1 MADSTATT
9 VQGSGGPPDAAQ
21 TPDLREQARELGTQ
35 VLGHAQELGAQ
46 VQERAQ
52 EIGTQVRDWAQ
63 DVGGQLKE
71 GAQEAMRQAGASASQ
86 FSTQGREAVEQLEK
100 SLEDY
105 IRAKPLQS
113 LMIAAGV
120 GVVVGWLWRK

>member
-9 VQGSGGPPDAAQ
+9 APGSGKPQDVTQ
-21 TPDLREQARELGTQ
+21 TPDLREQAREMGAQ

-46 VQERAQ
+46 MQERAQ
-52 EIGTQVRDWAQ
+52 EIGTHVRDWAH

-71 GAQEAMRQAGASASQ
+71 GAQGALHQAGASASQ
-86 FSTQGREAVEQLEK
+86 LSTQGREAVEQLEK
-100 SLEDY
+100 SLEEY

-113 LMIAAGV
+113 LAIAAGV
-120 GVVVGWLWRK
+120 GLVVGWLWRK

>member
-9 VQGSGGPPDAAQ
+9 ASSPEKPQDVTQI
-21 TPDLREQARELGTQ
+21 PDLREQARELGTQ

-52 EIGTQVRDWAQ
+52 EIGAQVRDWAQ

-71 GAQEAMRQAGASASQ
+71 GAQEALHQAGTSASQ

-100 SLEDY
+100 SLEEY

-113 LMIAAGV
+113 LIIAAGV
-120 GVVVGWLWRK
+120 GIVVGWLWRK

>member
-1 MADSTATT
+1 MADSTTT
-9 VQGSGGPPDAAQ
+9 TAPGSGKPQDVTQ

-46 VQERAQ
+46 MQERAQ
-52 EIGTQVRDWAQ
+52 EIGTHVRDWAH

-71 GAQEAMRQAGASASQ
+71 GAQGALHQAGASASQ
-86 FSTQGREAVEQLEK
+86 LSSQGREAVEQLEK
-100 SLEDY
+100 SLEEY

-120 GVVVGWLWRK
+120 GIVVGWLWRK